1 MMREPCH
8 RPDDFDD
15 NGLLKAPVLFWVG
28 LVMLARAWWLAGLA
42 IASEHGGYWFVRF
55 YPDVALQWL
64 GLLTGLSAL
73 VMLFCYPVRS
83 QFPGLVRVVF
93 LLMLA
98 TALAAAV
105 CDGLVL
111 ARQLLEEQDAG
122 CWLLLCMDVAC
133 LSMLLPDRRLRAVF
147 LSDGL
152 CVYVNK

>member
-15 NGLLKAPVLFWVG
+15 NGLLKAPVFFWVG
-28 LVMLARAWWLAGLA
+28 LVMLARTWWLAGLA
-42 IASEHGGYWFVRF
+42 IVSEHGGYWFVQF
-55 YPDVALQWL
+55 YPDVTLQWP
-64 GLLTGLSAL
+64 GLLTGLPAL

-98 TALAAAV
+98 TALTAVV
-105 CDGLVL
+105 CDGLAL
-111 ARQLLEEQDAG
+111 ARQAPEEQDVAG
-122 CWLLLCMDVAC
+122 LLLCADVAC

-147 LSDGL
+147 FSDGL
-152 CVYVNK
+152 CIYVNK

>member
-15 NGLLKAPVLFWVG
+15 NGLLKAPVLFWGG
-28 LVMLARAWWLAGLA
+28 LVMLARAWWLAGLV
-42 IASEHGGYWFVRF
+42 IASDHGGYWLVQF
-55 YPDVALQWL
+55 YPDVTQQWS
-64 GLLTGLSAL
+64 GLLTGLPAL
-73 VMLFCYPVRS
+73 AMLFCYPVRS

-105 CDGLVL
+105 CDGLAL
-111 ARQLLEEQDAG
+111 ARQAPEEQDAV
-122 CWLLLCMDVAC
+122 WLLLCADVAC

-147 LSDGL
+147 FSNGP
-152 CVYVNK
+152 CIYVNK